1 MNIAL
6 FASGRGTNVQAI
18 LDQTK
23 PDHVPVQAQ
32 CLVCNDPEAPVIGLA
47 EEYGLPIL
55 VLDSKGISRTD
66 WEREVLAYLSQ
77 YEIDYIVLA
86 GFMRL
91 LSPSF
96 IDHFKDRILNIH
108 PSLLPK
114 YPGTKS
120 IEEAYD
126 NQEKETGVTIFFV
139 DDGVDTGQIIDQRR
153 IKLDPAWS
161 LADLEDQ
168 IHRVEHEMY
177 TQVLTQLAHEGED
190 VNDS

>member
-18 LDQTK
+18 LDQIR

-32 CLVCNDPEAPVIGLA
+32 CLVCNVQDAPVIDLA
-47 EEYGLPIL
+47 KDYGLPLL
-55 VLDSKGISRTD
+55 VLDSKGVSRTD

-126 NQEKETGVTIFFV
+126 NQEKETGVTIFYV

-153 IKLDPAWS
+153 VKVDPAWS

-168 IHRVEHEMY
+168 VHRVEHEMY
-177 TQVLTQLAHEGED
+177 TQVLIQLAQEGED
-190 VNDS
+190 VNDR

>member
-18 LDQTK
+18 LDQIR

-32 CLVCNDPEAPVIGLA
+32 CLVCNVQDAPVIDLA
-47 EEYGLPIL
+47 KDYGLPLL
-55 VLDSKGISRTD
+55 VLDSKGVSWTD

-126 NQEKETGVTIFFV
+126 NQEKETGVTIFYV

-153 IKLDPAWS
+153 VKVDPAWS

-177 TQVLTQLAHEGED
+177 TQVLIQLAQEGED
-190 VNDS
+190 VNDR

>member
-18 LDQTK
+18 LDQIR
-23 PDHVPVQAQ
+23 PDHVPVQAH
-32 CLVCNDPEAPVIGLA
+32 CLVCNVQDAPVIDLA
-47 EEYGLPIL
+47 KEYGLPLL
-55 VLDSKGISRTD
+55 VLDSKGVSRTD

-126 NQEKETGVTIFFV
+126 NQEKETGVTIFYV

-153 IKLDPAWS
+153 VKVDPAWS

-177 TQVLTQLAHEGED
+177 TQVLIQLAQEGED
-190 VNDS
+190 VNDR

>member
-6 FASGRGTNVQAI
+6 FASGRGSNVQAI
-18 LDQTK
+18 LDQIR
-23 PDHVPVQAQ
+23 PNHVPVQAQ
-32 CLVCNDPEAPVIGLA
+32 CLVCNVQDAPVIDLA
-47 EEYGLPIL
+47 KDYGLPIL
-55 VLDSKGISRTD
+55 VLDSNGISRTD

-126 NQEKETGVTIFFV
+126 NQEKETGVTIFYV
-139 DDGVDTGQIIDQRR
+139 DDGVDTGQIIDQRSV
-153 IKLDPAWS
+153 KVDPSWS
-161 LADLEDQ
+161 LTDLEDQ

-177 TQVLTQLAHEGED
+177 AQVLIQLAQEGED
-190 VNDS
+190 VNDR

>member
-6 FASGRGTNVQAI
+6 FASGRGSNVQAI
-18 LDQTK
+18 LDQIR
-23 PDHVPVQAQ
+23 PNHVPVQAQ
-32 CLVCNDPEAPVIGLA
+32 CLVCNVQDAPVIDLA
-47 EEYGLPIL
+47 KDYGLPIL
-55 VLDSKGISRTD
+55 VLDSNGISRTD

-96 IDHFKDRILNIH
+96 IDHFKDHILNIH

-126 NQEKETGVTIFFV
+126 NQEKETGVTIFYV
-139 DDGVDTGQIIDQRR
+139 DDGVDTGQIIDQRSV
-153 IKLDPAWS
+153 KVDPSWS
-161 LADLEDQ
+161 LTDLEDQ

-177 TQVLTQLAHEGED
+177 AQVLIQLAQEGED
-190 VNDS
+190 VNDR

>member
-18 LDQTK
+18 LDQIR

-32 CLVCNDPEAPVIGLA
+32 CLVCNVQDAPVIDLA
-47 EEYGLPIL
+47 KDYGLPLL
-55 VLDSKGISRTD
+55 VLDSKGVSRTD

-126 NQEKETGVTIFFV
+126 NQEKETGVTIFYV

-153 IKLDPAWS
+153 VKVDPAWS

-177 TQVLTQLAHEGED
+177 TQVLIQLAQEGED
-190 VNDS
+190 VNDR

>member
-6 FASGRGTNVQAI
+6 FASGRGSNVQAI
-18 LDQTK
+18 LDQTQ

-32 CLVCNDPEAPVIGLA
+32 CLVCNDPDAPAIDLA
-47 EEYGLPIL
+47 KDYSLPCL
-55 VLDSKGISRTD
+55 VLPSKGISRSD
-66 WEREVLAYLSQ
+66 WEAEVLAYLSQ

-91 LSPSF
+91 LSPNF

-126 NQEKETGVTIFFV
+126 NQEKETGVTIFYV
-139 DDGVDTGQIIDQRR
+139 DAGVDTGRIIDQRR
-153 IKLDPAWS
+153 VKLDPDWS

-177 TQVLTQLAHEGED
+177 TQVLIQLAQEGED
-190 VNDS
+190 VNDR